1 MTPPAFTDVLDDA
14 HGGAV
19 PNTGTV
25 RRAREQAVPCQRC
38 GAQRTPTGLQ
48 PRTLTEN
55 LSALCDRHETPATA
69 PPHLPAGDTA
79 VAPDRHDNAA
89 PPTAVGEYPGASTEN
104 SATGPTA
111 AVGKETL
118 MTISSPAPDSPAPGS
133 SASDAGSRL
142 GRGAV
147 RVVVTLL
154 ATVSLMSALA
164 VSAYAQVPDFT
175 PTQPNGGNELL
186 KIGGMLK
193 WIAIYGCSAAFF
205 GGLCCLAGG
214 RLLDH
219 RGAHKIGIGL
229 MFSAVG
235 VAILSGTGVALLNAF
250 ASGN

>member
-1 MTPPAFTDVLDDA
+1 MTST
-14 HGGAV
+14 HH
-19 PNTGTV
+19 T
-25 RRAREQAVPCQRC
+25 RK
-38 GAQRTPTGLQ
+38 
-48 PRTLTEN
+48 
-55 LSALCDRHETPATA
+55 TA
-69 PPHLPAGDTA
+69 A
-79 VAPDRHDNAA
+79 VAPDLHDTTP

-104 SATGPTA
+104 RTAGPTA

-118 MTISSPAPDSPAPGS
+118 MTVSSPAPDS

-142 GRGAV
+142 SRGAV

-164 VSAYAQVPDFT
+164 VTADAQVPDFT

>member
-1 MTPPAFTDVLDDA
+1 
-14 HGGAV
+14 
-19 PNTGTV
+19 
-25 RRAREQAVPCQRC
+25 
-38 GAQRTPTGLQ
+38 
-48 PRTLTEN
+48 
-55 LSALCDRHETPATA
+55 
-69 PPHLPAGDTA
+69 
-79 VAPDRHDNAA
+79 
-89 PPTAVGEYPGASTEN
+89 
-104 SATGPTA
+104 
-111 AVGKETL
+111 
-118 MTISSPAPDSPAPGS
+118 
-133 SASDAGSRL
+133 
-142 GRGAV
+142 
-147 RVVVTLL
+147 VVTLL

-164 VSAYAQVPDFT
+164 VTAYAQVPDFT
-175 PTQPNGGNELL
+175 PTAPNGSNELI

>member
-1 MTPPAFTDVLDDA
+1 MSPPAITDVLDDA
-14 HGGAV
+14 HGGAL
-19 PNTGTV
+19 PRTPTGV
-25 RRAREQAVPCQRC
+25 RRARERAVPCQRC
-38 GAQRTPTGLQ
+38 GVQRTPTGVR
-48 PRTLTEN
+48 PRTLTGN
-55 LSALCDRHETPATA
+55 LSAVCDRCEATAA
-69 PPHLPAGDTA
+69 PPHLHAWDTA
-79 VAPDRHDNAA
+79 VAPAQHDIAA

-104 SATGPTA
+104 SVAGPTA

-118 MTISSPAPDSPAPGS
+118 MTISSSAPDSSAP
-133 SASDAGSRL
+133 DAGSRL
-142 GRGAV
+142 GRGAA

-154 ATVSLMSALA
+154 ATVSLMSAVA
-164 VSAYAQVPDFT
+164 VTADAQVPDFT
-175 PTQPNGGNELL
+175 PTQPNGGNELM

>member
-1 MTPPAFTDVLDDA
+1 MTST
-14 HGGAV
+14 HH
-19 PNTGTV
+19 T
-25 RRAREQAVPCQRC
+25 RK
-38 GAQRTPTGLQ
+38 
-48 PRTLTEN
+48 
-55 LSALCDRHETPATA
+55 TA
-69 PPHLPAGDTA
+69 A
-79 VAPDRHDNAA
+79 VAPDLHDTTP
-89 PPTAVGEYPGASTEN
+89 PPTAVGEYPGESTV
-104 SATGPTA
+104 SRTAGPTA
-111 AVGKETL
+111 AVGKDTL
-118 MTISSPAPDSPAPGS
+118 MTGWSSVP
-133 SASDAGSRL
+133 DAGSRL
-142 GRGAV
+142 GRGAA

-164 VSAYAQVPDFT
+164 VTASAQVPDFT
-175 PTQPNGGNELL
+175 PIQPNGGNELL

-235 VAILSGTGVALLNAF
+235 VSILSGTGVALLNAF

>member
-1 MTPPAFTDVLDDA
+1 MTPPAITDVLNDA

-19 PNTGTV
+19 PNT
-25 RRAREQAVPCQRC
+25 
-38 GAQRTPTGLQ
+38 
-48 PRTLTEN
+48 
-55 LSALCDRHETPATA
+55 TA
-69 PPHLPAGDTA
+69 PPHLHARDTA
-79 VAPDRHDNAA
+79 VAPVRHDNAA

-104 SATGPTA
+104 RAAGPTA
-111 AVGKETL
+111 AAGKETL
-118 MTISSPAPDSPAPGS
+118 MTVSSSAPDS
-133 SASDAGSRL
+133 SALDAGSRL
-142 GRGAV
+142 SRGVA

-154 ATVSLMSALA
+154 ATVSLMSAVA
-164 VSAYAQVPDFT
+164 VTADAQVPDFT

>member
-1 MTPPAFTDVLDDA
+1 MDTPVCTDVSNGA
-14 HGGAV
+14 RGGAV
-19 PNTGTV
+19 PDTGTV
-25 RRAREQAVPCQRC
+25 RRARERAVPCQRC
-38 GAQRTPTGLQ
+38 GVERTSTGVR
-48 PRTLTEN
+48 PRTLTGN
-55 LSALCDRHETPATA
+55 LSALCDRHEANLTA
-69 PPHLPAGDTA
+69 PPPDTFLHAGDTA
-79 VAPDRHDNAA
+79 VAPVRHDIAA

-104 SATGPTA
+104 RVAGPTA

-118 MTISSPAPDSPAPGS
+118 MTVSSSAPDS

-142 GRGAV
+142 GRGVAQ
-147 RVVVTLL
+147 VVVTLL

-164 VSAYAQVPDFT
+164 VTADAQVPDFT
-175 PTQPNGGNELL
+175 PTAPNGGNELL

>member
-1 MTPPAFTDVLDDA
+1 MTPPAFTDVLNDA

-38 GAQRTPTGLQ
+38 GAQRTPTGVR
-48 PRTLTEN
+48 PRTLTGN
-55 LSALCDRHETPATA
+55 LSALCDRHETTATA
-69 PPHLPAGDTA
+69 PPHLHAGDTA
-79 VAPDRHDNAA
+79 VAPVRHDNAA

-104 SATGPTA
+104 RTADPTA
-111 AVGKETL
+111 AVGKDTR
-118 MTISSPAPDSPAPGS
+118 MTVSSPAPDS

-142 GRGAV
+142 SRGLA

-164 VSAYAQVPDFT
+164 VTAYAQVPDFT

>member
-1 MTPPAFTDVLDDA
+1 VSAVRGATHPDRGATPDP
-14 HGGAV
+14 H
-19 PNTGTV
+19 
-25 RRAREQAVPCQRC
+25 R
-38 GAQRTPTGLQ
+38 
-48 PRTLTEN
+48 
-55 LSALCDRHETPATA
+55 CDRHETTATA
-69 PPHLPAGDTA
+69 PPHLHARDTA
-79 VAPDRHDNAA
+79 VAPVRHDNAA

-104 SATGPTA
+104 RTAGPTA
-111 AVGKETL
+111 AVGKDTL
-118 MTISSPAPDSPAPGS
+118 MTVSSPAPES

-142 GRGAV
+142 GRGAAQ
-147 RVVVTLL
+147 VVVTLL

-164 VSAYAQVPDFT
+164 VTASAQVPDFT

>member
-1 MTPPAFTDVLDDA
+1 MDTPVCTDVSNGA
-14 HGGAV
+14 RGGAV
-19 PNTGTV
+19 PDTGTV
-25 RRAREQAVPCQRC
+25 RRARERAVPCQLC
-38 GAQRTPTGLQ
+38 GVERTSTGVRL
-48 PRTLTEN
+48 RTLTGN
-55 LSALCDRHETPATA
+55 LSALCDRHEANLTA
-69 PPHLPAGDTA
+69 PPPDTFHHA
-79 VAPDRHDNAA
+79 STTRLAPVRHHTAA
-89 PPTAVGEYPGASTEN
+89 LPTAVGEYPGASTEN
-104 SATGPTA
+104 STAGPA
-111 AVGKETL
+111 AVGKESL
-118 MTISSPAPDSPAPGS
+118 MTVSSSAPDS
-133 SASDAGSRL
+133 SALDAGSRL
-142 GRGAV
+142 GRGVA

-154 ATVSLMSALA
+154 ATVSLLSASA